1 MHCSWFAPVR
11 QRCYGARL
19 VTKRALLAYPRTR
32 VSGGRQWSKGRRF
45 AAVLAVSAAAL
56 ACASPAFG
64 EPSAIAAKR
73 AEVQSVL
80 GEIQQLDGS
89 LERAI
94 EAYNLA
100 TDKLHKIQA
109 DLRVNLLELNVA
121 RGNLQ
126 RSQHVLAAR
135 LVALYTSNG
144 DTSTLGILLG
154 AGNLADM
161 LGQVDTAN
169 RVSNQDVQIHAQVVT
184 FKGQIKRQRVKLK
197 NARAE
202 QETVVQE
209 RADAKASIESQLA
222 ERRQLVS
229 SIREEIEQMKR
240 EEAARQAELARQ
252 ARERARLAREA
263 SQAAIV
269 SDPIPESSGS
279 VPAPAPSAHGGD
291 VVSIAM
297 QYLGVP
303 YVWGGASPSGFD
315 CSGLIMYVYAQ
326 VGISLPHHAAS
337 QYGIGVPVSRDQLQ
351 PGDLV
356 FFDGLGHMGMYV
368 GGGNFIHAPHTGDVV
383 KISSLSDSWYA
394 STYVGARRVS

>member
-1 MHCSWFAPVR
+1 M
-11 QRCYGARL
+11 
-19 VTKRALLAYPRTR
+19 TKRALFAHPRVR
-32 VSGGRQWSKGRRF
+32 VNGGRQWSKGRRVV
-45 AAVLAVSAAAL
+45 AVLAVSAAAL
-56 ACASPAFG
+56 AGASSALG

-100 TDKLHKIQA
+100 TDKLHRIQA
-109 DLRVNLLELNVA
+109 DLRVNLHELNVA
-121 RGNLQ
+121 RGNLR

-154 AGNLADM
+154 AGNLADL

-169 RVSNQDVQIHAQVVT
+169 RVSNQDVQIHGQIIT
-184 FKGQIKRQRVKLK
+184 FKGQIKRQRAKLK

-202 QETVVQE
+202 QEVVVQE

-229 SIREEIEQMKR
+229 SIRQEIERMKA
-240 EEAARQAELARQ
+240 EEARRQAELARQ
-252 ARERARLAREA
+252 ARERAAA
-263 SQAAIV
+263 QAAAPEIV
-269 SDPIPESSGS
+269 STPDTSSSSSDGS
-279 VPAPAPSAHGGD
+279 SSAVVASPPPGQYGG
-291 VVSIAM
+291 VVGIAM
-297 QYLGVP
+297 QYLGTP

-315 CSGLIMYVYAQ
+315 CSGFVMYVYAQ
-326 VGISLPHHAAS
+326 VGVSLPHNAAA
-337 QYGIGVPVSRDQLQ
+337 QYSYGSPVSMSQLE

-356 FFDGLGHMGMYV
+356 FFYGLGHDGIYI
-368 GGGNFIHAPHTGDVV
+368 GGGQFIHSPHTGDVV
-383 KISSLSDSWYA
+383 KISSLSGWYA
-394 STYVGARRVS
+394 SNFVGARRL